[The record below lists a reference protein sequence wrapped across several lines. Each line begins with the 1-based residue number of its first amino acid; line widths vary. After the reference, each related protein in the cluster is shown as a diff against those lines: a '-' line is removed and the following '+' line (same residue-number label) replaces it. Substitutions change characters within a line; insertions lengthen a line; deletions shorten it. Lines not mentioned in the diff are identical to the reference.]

1 MSGRGEAEAPLRGI
15 RVLECGGT
23 VAGAYAGRL
32 LADLGAEVVTAQPE
46 GGDRVWR
53 RGPALA
59 ARGDRDGAGHGDRDG
74 PGHGD
79 RDGSGAIGAVGAYL
93 HAGKRPAIVGADDAD
108 ASAALHALAA
118 SADIVIAD
126 LDGGIVDAAWATRLA
141 SEHPR
146 LVV

>member
-53 RGPALA
+53 RDPPLA
-59 ARGDRDGAGHGDRDG
+59 ARAARVAPGQGDRE
-74 PGHGD
+74 
-79 RDGSGAIGAVGAYL
+79 GSGAIGAVGAYL

-108 ASAALHALAA
+108 ASAA
-118 SADIVIAD
+118 
-126 LDGGIVDAAWATRLA
+126 
-141 SEHPR
+141 
-146 LVV
+146 